1 MRYLV
6 RGGRGHRLAQ
16 DLWSAADHVIT
27 ASITY
32 VETRAALA
40 AGRRG
45 RPWTAPEQGRLRRA
59 WETAWREVFVID
71 VDPLIPLAADLA
83 EQEGL
88 RGFDAVHLAAAR
100 MSGCDLV
107 VATDRRLC
115 AAARQ
120 QQLEVVDL
128 DPAED

>member
-6 RGGRGHRLAQ
+6 RSRRGHKLAQ
-16 DLWSAADHVIT
+16 DLWAGADQVVT

-45 RPWTAPEQGRLRRA
+45 RHWTAPEQGRLQQA

-71 VDPLIPLAADLA
+71 VDPLIRLAADLA
-83 EQEGL
+83 EREGL
-88 RGFDAVHLAAAR
+88 RGFDAVQLAAAR
-100 MSGCDLV
+100 AGECDLV
-107 VATDRRLC
+107 VAADRRLC
-115 AAARQ
+115 EAARRQ
-120 QQLEVVDL
+120 RLEVLDL
-128 DPAED
+128 DPAE